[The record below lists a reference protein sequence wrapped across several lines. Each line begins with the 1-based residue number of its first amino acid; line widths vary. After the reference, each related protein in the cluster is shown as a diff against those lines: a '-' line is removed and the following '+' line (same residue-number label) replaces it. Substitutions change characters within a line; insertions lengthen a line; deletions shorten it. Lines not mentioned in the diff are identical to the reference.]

1 MCADSAQ
8 KVSQRENNCGFW
20 EKSPDL
26 CGRGCKKLL
35 CLREFNV
42 ILQRILDGYVE
53 PVTNAAGNSKAVQL
67 IMPKARHRYVWRALG
82 CL

>member
-1 MCADSAQ
+1 MDFGKNRQICAAGD
-8 KVSQRENNCGFW
+8 V
-20 EKSPDL
+20 
-26 CGRGCKKLL
+26 KKLL